1 MLDFYTSISRK
12 SDLCGVF
19 EDAEGKRKKILFK
32 GTAKE
37 CMEYILEKEPDNQ
50 PILRQYKLNWG
61 SEKNMKNRYWFTNDD
76 GENILNDFHG
86 TEQEAIKY
94 AEEQANALG
103 QTIYINCGEDIV
115 DVAYA

>member
-61 SEKNMKNRYWFTNDD
+61 SEKNTKNRYWFTNED
-76 GENILNDFHG
+76 GENVLNDFCG
-86 TEQEAIKY
+86 TEKEAIKY